1 MTESSNKKTLDLSPY
16 DSVPLHQSKCAM
28 CGTIPGG
35 EDTSLQL
42 AAAYPIS
49 RKITSSSHK
58 TCPTSDF
65 RLPTSDDFR
74 LPTYLIESE
83 MANPTRDFQESPIFK
98 SLHLVPEESRKSQK
112 TDFRK
117 PSCSTRIIVA
127 H

>member
-58 TCPTSDF
+58 RVFGSRFFATSDF
-65 RLPTSDDFR
+65 PGVLNIGT
-74 LPTYLIESE
+74 
-83 MANPTRDFQESPIFK
+83 
-98 SLHLVPEESRKSQK
+98 
-112 TDFRK
+112 
-117 PSCSTRIIVA
+117 
-127 H
+127 